1 MFFKDDSED
10 KINLNDN
17 QDFIAFS
24 MFEIPD
30 NLNEKSIKIFIENI
44 EPETIKLELI
54 PEFI

>member
-1 MFFKDDSED
+1 MFFKDESQD

-24 MFEIPD
+24 MFEVPD

-44 EPETIKLELI
+44 EPETIKLDLI
-54 PEFI
+54 PEFV